1 MSLFVLNSDVVSA
14 SHLADTSSG
23 ILGITSVA
31 VGVVR
36 SSNGQDPSS
45 TEQTLGQRFVIE
57 RRFWRKS

>member
-1 MSLFVLNSDVVSA
+1 MVSIPR
-14 SHLADTSSG
+14 SADISSR
-23 ILGITSVA
+23 ILGITSVV